1 MSFGKKE
8 HSKYAEVA
16 AMSEA
21 NYDYIVPSGN
31 KFLIDEVGATPA
43 DDENLVELIWDATG
57 TPEIILSTN
66 KEASQ
71 RRSVELS
78 GDGVKILRIRLV
90 NNKLVSKTMGGYAQ
104 GGLNG

>member
-1 MSFGKKE
+1 
-8 HSKYAEVA
+8 
-16 AMSEA
+16 MSEVIH
-21 NYDYIVPSGN
+21 DYVVPSG
-31 KFLIDEVGATPA
+31 KQFYIDEVGATPA

-90 NNKLVSKTMGGYAQ
+90 NNKLVSKTMGGYSQ